1 MLVIRNLDA
10 VTLAELR
17 RAAARNGR
25 GLDAEI
31 ASILALHVGTARCK
45 SRSTV
50 DFEGQACA
58 RVPPMKSG
66 LRMLLDIKA
75 D

>member
-1 MLVIRNLDA
+1 MLVIRDLDA
-10 VTLAELR
+10 RTLAELR
-17 RAAARNGR
+17 KAAARNGR

-31 ASILALHVGTARCK
+31 ASILALHVGTDRSK

-50 DFEGQACA
+50 DFEGQTSG
-58 RVPPMKSG
+58 RVTPMKSG

>member
-1 MLVIRNLDA
+1 MLVIRDLDA
-10 VTLAELR
+10 RTLAELR
-17 RAAARNGR
+17 MAAARNGR

-31 ASILALHVGTARCK
+31 ASILALHVGTWSK

-50 DFEGQACA
+50 DFEGQTSG